1 MSIFSDELRSHLEV
15 ANSVLSIEEQVM
27 KVANIVIDTLKNG
40 NKIIICGNGGS
51 AADARPGSRTR

>member
-40 NKIIICGNGGS
+40 NKII
-51 AADARPGSRTR
+51 